1 MTFYKENPPFIDFQ
15 IWVKPGSSKE
25 AILPPNEKGLI
36 IHIHAKPQDGQ
47 ANESIRA
54 IVSKWLQ
61 LPKSEVVLLRG
72 EKSRH
77 KWLRIPLAPQYL
89 AQLTKM
95 PSNPKV

>member
-1 MTFYKENPPFIDFQ
+1 MAFFKENPPFIDFQ

-36 IHIHAKPQDGQ
+36 VHIHAKPQDGQ

-54 IVSKWLQ
+54 LMAKWLQ
-61 LPKSEVVLLRG
+61 VPKSEIVLLRG

-77 KWLRIPLAPQYL
+77 KWLRIPFAPSSV
-89 AQLTKM
+89 ARLTEI
-95 PSNPKV
+95 ST